1 MQTMYSIY
9 GSVLE
14 SVQQMQT
21 MYSIYGSSVLVLNIQ
36 SEKKVP
42 S

>member
-21 MYSIYGSSVLVLNIQ
+21 MYSIYGSSVLE